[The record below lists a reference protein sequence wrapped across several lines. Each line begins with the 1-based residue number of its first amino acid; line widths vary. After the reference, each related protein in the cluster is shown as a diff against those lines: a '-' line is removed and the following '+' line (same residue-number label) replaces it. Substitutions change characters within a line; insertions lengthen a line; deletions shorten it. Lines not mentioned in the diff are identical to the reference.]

1 VRFEPGQTRDV
12 RLTPYGGTRR
22 VIGFNAAVMG
32 SL

>member
-12 RLTPYGGTRR
+12 ALVAFAGHRKIYGFRQE
-22 VIGFNAAVMG
+22 VMG